1 MIKQTLVSDLTA
13 LFGQNKGARFQ
24 SWVQRWVE
32 EQLKR
37 GVTTHDDWVFVEEVG
52 LDRLYASMREVVE
65 GLQDVDSR
73 LFDDLF
79 VVPCY
84 PSCSVNLGLIPE
96 FKSSFFVEELRE
108 CGIEVAEFGQIKEDD
123 LISQTSSFEHI
134 FVDPDSGAKGEVVA
148 MYVNVVGKDGTKG
161 SLVMSMDELNHI
173 KHGQMTYKY
182 GGVDPLSDSEW
193 ANFFE
198 ACLLRRFVS
207 GSIFDALRN
216 NETKAFSR
224 LWFAVKLHN
233 EQFSL
238 GAKHVGQKENM
249 YKDGYD
255 RFKTRRIFSDPSNK
269 VSQHSIRDES
279 KKVEHIEA
287 GAKVVHIEEKR
298 SQLRPAPIASETVY
312 ADQVA
317 SSSVSQN
324 NSYIESKSDDYV
336 DSESDG
342 VLENA
347 SSAALFDGSQSV
359 F

>member
-1 MIKQTLVSDLTA
+1 M
-13 LFGQNKGARFQ
+13 
-24 SWVQRWVE
+24 
-32 EQLKR
+32 
-37 GVTTHDDWVFVEEVG
+37 
-52 LDRLYASMREVVE
+52 
-65 GLQDVDSR
+65 
-73 LFDDLF
+73 
-79 VVPCY
+79 
-84 PSCSVNLGLIPE
+84 
-96 FKSSFFVEELRE
+96 
-108 CGIEVAEFGQIKEDD
+108 AEFGQIKEDD

-238 GAKHVGQKENM
+238 GAKHVGQKESM